1 MLSDPDQE
9 RAGRAMEAM
18 LKMSK
23 IDVAA
28 LRQAFEGGS
37 AVDTPRRGAPST

>member
-1 MLSDPDQE
+1 MEELFNDPDPT
-9 RAGRAMEAM
+9 RATRSMEAM

-28 LRQAFEGGS
+28 LRAAADGVP
-37 AVDTPRRGAPST
+37 AA